1 MKEDKKIK
9 DLISQIRVAKFG
21 LFLAIVSLII
31 TIGIGVLVI
40 IEREEII
47 NLINFESFTSFE
59 KLISVMLGWIIIRGK

>member
-47 NLINFESFTSFE
+47 NLINFESFTNFE
-59 KLISVMLGWIIIRGK
+59 KLISIMVGWIIIRGK